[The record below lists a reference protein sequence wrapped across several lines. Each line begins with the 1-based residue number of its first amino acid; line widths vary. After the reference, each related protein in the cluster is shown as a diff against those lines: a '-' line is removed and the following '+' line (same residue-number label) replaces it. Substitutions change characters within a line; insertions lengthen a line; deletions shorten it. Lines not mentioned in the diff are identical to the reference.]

1 MPDLQLNEKRLS
13 QLDGNIKQMISS
25 GASEDDVMKYATDFK
40 SQFGVKKK
48 DGGIVSSPIP
58 LKLPSEDFKQGQKF
72 AETAFTVPT
81 AAVEREKEKKI
92 RVSPKLFGQPGT
104 VDVDIIEEGEDV
116 GYKNIAQ
123 RFANDLIISG
133 SDIIAG
139 VSEMMRDMGAKQ
151 AKGIAKITG
160 SKQAKEFAEKKSQL
174 LYTPEGELTEYA
186 QKATWST
193 DPEAKTILGLNGLG
207 EQTREMQE
215 SYQLPDN
222 GLGKTIT
229 ALSSFAPDILATA
242 LLPEARAVQGASALA
257 KLGSGLFNNFTKY
270 LIVKDPLV
278 AYKEAKKAGAT
289 TEEAVKEV
297 PGAALKGAVTGV
309 TLAGVGM
316 ASSLATKGIMN
327 SATKYLVGAASSS
340 APSSMLKKA
349 AEIGLTGKGGFVTKE
364 GINAITDVIG
374 YGLLYPT
381 GASLIE
387 KGELPSEDEITS
399 GIGTALAFR
408 IKGAF
413 EGGIKFGE
421 LNKLVEDIQSAKQ
434 GTAFINFMRATPE
447 SIQKVYNGPETA
459 NELQLQAM
467 EAAQR
472 ARKAT
477 DLEEKQKAVIQAS
490 VLSKAANVKQMADYV
505 VNNKND
511 FRELNES
518 TLPNEFK
525 QAFLEKANLVNK
537 SVNPVEIEKTNI
549 GNRIKQASDFITQK
563 EAELNSAQDP
573 VAKAEIQVQ
582 LEQTNKLL
590 KQQEQ
595 ALRDLIFEQ
604 KKPRDLDLNDIN
616 SIKENKKLDNQ
627 DIDLQISKLDKNDP
641 DYNEKLESLS
651 KKKEEQNDY
660 YDSVLKAAK
669 ETGDIDISV
678 ITPDEIA
685 EIENIEIKRPEEEK
699 EEVKV
704 TEEVKPTEDI
714 YFNQLHRTEKFD
726 DNASVST
733 YLGHNKNE
741 KNIFYTLPNKGIISY
756 DEVIPNTNRFTIT
769 ANAKNDTPADIKN
782 AFKRIEKYLPA
793 NHELLENKSISV
805 DGLKVW
811 DKFIKDKK
819 YIKTGEINE
828 VQITPID
835 KANIFKD
842 LKYTTENKWSGAKF
856 ENKGGAEALARV
868 EKYIKD
874 NNLDFK
880 VKLDGDVIK
889 VEVPVLKYNPTKE
902 VKAEIKVEPKKIS
915 IENKE
920 YTTKTGRQKVT
931 YENGQLVVRDIKTGK
946 EVSAATRKKAIDEYV
961 DAFDFEKG
969 KTAEENITELPEG
982 LNPEEGNLFIIENSE
997 NPLELA
1003 SIYFFEEPSG
1013 KAETIDEMIGEFGLG
1028 KITQDSFNNFGD
1040 RNKVTGGMARTYFK
1054 KDGLPLD
1061 VAAKEMSD
1069 YYETEITP
1077 EDLADFIIKY
1087 PSGSQSALRQFETKT
1102 ANEAANR
1109 FKELTGLD
1117 LDRKM
1122 AEKILNNRKNNLTDI
1137 EQELLNANYESEQEF
1152 QDAYWEAYKTID
1164 KGAEIS
1170 SVSEIEPTESTQEK
1184 ITPKKPIKEAKV
1196 TEDEA
1201 ININQVSNELMR
1213 QELEMAEYEKIKI
1226 SDKEAYEKAKD
1237 KLLSGYD
1244 VEGLL
1249 KDIESGKKKVID
1261 DVDSI
1266 LLGITNGTLAK
1277 EINKNPKNIDELVDL
1292 RKRVIDALDITGSS
1306 LGRALRSR
1314 QLAIKPMD
1322 TLSDFILDAQDA
1334 AGVDVLTPAQKEEA
1348 FKDYEKYKKASEDS
1362 ERKILELEELNR
1374 QLLAEKEFN
1383 LIKKSVVK
1391 SKQKKDYVKER
1402 EQVFNSIKDKL
1413 KKARTGESGL
1423 MAVPIPYAAELIAI
1437 SPEISKLA
1445 KLYIEE
1451 GVEKLSDVVSKI
1463 HENLKN
1469 DIDGVTEKDIRN
1481 VIAGKY
1487 NKPRPA
1493 KSDLDKKKAL
1503 LKREAELLNKIEEVL
1518 AGEPKEEKKII
1529 QKNQRI
1535 KELQDELKDAQQQ
1548 MGYDEVTKIQQAE
1561 KRAETNIAEI
1571 EKKLEENDLS
1581 IRRAEK
1587 ISSPRLEELREKQKE
1602 LRNELKRR
1610 RLEDAGV
1617 ITNKD
1622 NELKRLESATQ
1633 RNETE
1638 SKKIEK
1644 QIEEKDFEDKIKAPS
1659 FLENQELQK
1668 KYPKEYKEFLNSM
1681 VKKRDIKYE
1690 YEIKKAEERMA
1701 RMTPSEKRA
1710 KIAKEAFNTVKALKS
1725 SIDNSFVGVQGGLA
1739 FMANPLQGAKAFIES
1754 YKDMVNEGRFKR
1766 GLVEIYENKELMDL
1780 IKNSGLEILN
1790 PQELTE
1796 KFREE
1801 TMGGTNLLEKS
1812 LGEIKGVKIIPAKIL
1827 TAPFERA
1834 YTSMGNNLR
1843 LNIFLKRI
1851 AQLENEGITYENNPE
1866 EIKAA
1871 ARAVNELTGR
1881 GKLAKGLEPVSE
1893 KLSWLIW
1900 SPKLLSST
1908 VNLLG
1913 INDLGNALLI
1923 RKGYYGNLPPKAR
1936 KFALTQLASGIGMG
1950 VSIMAAIALLDKD
1963 KEVDADPR
1971 SVTFGQVKDK
1981 ITGVAFNIYGR
1992 FTSVVRYVTL
2002 MVLGV
2007 KEIRGELKTVDTGKE
2022 TFKFFRG
2029 KFNPVAGTASDALI
2043 TRKTYEGKPYE
2054 LSDLPKDLLA
2064 PLSVQDIAK
2073 FLEQDG
2079 TISLLTKGFATFNG
2093 LKVMN
2098 EKDFIPQ
2105 TQQKLYKKGMTSDY
2119 LDRLSIVDRRT
2130 KKPLTKEEFVK
2141 FSEMRDAILK
2151 EDLTRLYEGGVP
2163 VVGERKLKP
2172 YDKATVTEIDKAL
2185 DWLKSKATRET
2196 KEKLF
2201 GAEKST
2207 MKSEIDEAYYEL
2219 MKEKF

>member
-13 QLDGNIKQMISS
+13 QLDGNIKQMVSS

-40 SQFGVKKK
+40 NQFGVKKK

-72 AETAFTVPT
+72 AETAFTIPT
-81 AAVEREKEKKI
+81 AAVEREKGSKI
-92 RVSPKLFGQPGT
+92 RVTPKLFGQPGT
-104 VDVDIIEEGEDV
+104 VDVDIIEEDEDV

-133 SDIIAG
+133 SDIAAG

-193 DPEAKTILGLNGLG
+193 DPEAKTILGLNGLNAD
-207 EQTREMQE
+207 TKEMQG

-242 LLPEARAVQGASALA
+242 LLPEARAAQGASALA

-278 AYKEAKKAGAT
+278 AYKESKKAGAT
-289 TEEAVKEV
+289 AEEAVKEV

-309 TLAGVGM
+309 TLAATGM

-387 KGELPSEDEITS
+387 RGELPSEDEITT

-408 IKGAF
+408 IKGAY

-421 LNKLVEDIQSAKQ
+421 FNKLVEDIQSAKQ

-467 EAAQR
+467 EAAQK

-511 FRELNES
+511 FKELNES
-518 TLPNEFK
+518 TLPDEFK

-563 EAELNSAQDP
+563 EAELNSTQDP

-660 YDSVLKAAK
+660 YDSVLKTAK
-669 ETGDIDISV
+669 ETEDVDISV

-699 EEVKV
+699 EEVTA
-704 TEEVKPTEDI
+704 TEEVKPTEVKDFTSKGGNKIVDEKGEPIILFHSNNEDLLNIDENRPFYSTTDKKWTDVYGLNKRSVIVDLKNPYKIEGNKSDDFIRDESGNII
-714 YFNQLHRTEKFD
+714 YDNIPTE
-726 DNASVST
+726 
-733 YLGHNKNE
+733 KNE
-741 KNIFYTLPNKGIISY
+741 KGTPYSFRYVDENIINNLKERGYDGIVTESGGFLSSNGKYI
-756 DEVIPNTNRFTIT
+756 DKNTS
-769 ANAKNDTPADIKN
+769 AV
-782 AFKRIEKYLPA
+782 AF
-793 NHELLENKSISV
+793 NKS
-805 DGLKVW
+805 
-811 DKFIKDKK
+811 
-819 YIKTGEINE
+819 
-828 VQITPID
+828 QIQ
-835 KANIFKD
+835 
-842 LKYTTENKWSGAKF
+842 
-856 ENKGGAEALARV
+856 
-868 EKYIKD
+868 
-874 NNLDFK
+874 
-880 VKLDGDVIK
+880 
-889 VEVPVLKYNPTKE
+889 E
-902 VKAEIKVEPKKIS
+902 VKPTEIKVEPKKIS

-931 YENGQLVVRDIKTGK
+931 YENGQLTVRDIKTGK

-1087 PSGSQSALRQFETKT
+1087 PSGSQSALRQFETRT

-1117 LDRKM
+1117 IDRKM
-1122 AEKILNNRKNNLTDI
+1122 AEKILNNKKNNLTDI
-1137 EQELLNANYESEQEF
+1137 EQELLNANYESEQQF

-1184 ITPKKPIKEAKV
+1184 ITPKKPIKEVKV

-1237 KLLSGYD
+1237 KLLSGYN
-1244 VEGLL
+1244 VESLL

-1535 KELQDELKDAQQQ
+1535 KELQDELKVAQQQ

-1581 IRRAEK
+1581 IKRAEK
-1587 ISSPRLEELREKQKE
+1587 ISSPRLEELREKQNE
-1602 LRNELKRR
+1602 LRNELKKR

-1617 ITNKD
+1617 IVNKE
-1622 NELKRLESATQ
+1622 NELKRLKSATQ

-1659 FLENQELQK
+1659 FLENEELQK

-1681 VKKRDIKYE
+1681 VKKRDIKFE

-1754 YKDMVNEGRFKR
+1754 YKDMFNEARFKR
-1766 GLVEIYENKELMDL
+1766 GLVEIYENKDLMDL
-1780 IKNSGLEILN
+1780 INKSGLEILN

-1801 TMGGTNLLEKS
+1801 SMGGTNLLEKS
-1812 LGEIKGVKIIPAKIL
+1812 LGEIRGVKIIPAKLL

-1851 AQLENEGITYENNPE
+1851 AQLEAEGITYENNPK

-1881 GKLAKGLEPVSE
+1881 GKLAKGLETASE

-1900 SPKLLSST
+1900 SPKLLAST

-1913 INDLGNALLI
+1913 LNDLGNAVLL

-1950 VSIMAAIALLDKD
+1950 VSIMAAIALLDDD

-1981 ITGVAFNIYGR
+1981 ITGDAFNIYGR

-2007 KEIRGELKTVDTGKE
+2007 KEIKGELKTVDTGKE

-2054 LSDLPKDLLA
+2054 LSDLPKDLFA

-2141 FSEMRDAILK
+2141 FSDMRDAILK
-2151 EDLTRLYEGGVP
+2151 EDLTRLYEDGVP
-2163 VVGERKLKP
+2163 VIGERKLKP
-2172 YDKATVTEIDKAL
+2172 YNKATVTEIDKAL

>member
-1 MPDLQLNEKRLS
+1 MPDFQLDKKRLG
-13 QLDGNIKQMISS
+13 QLDGNIKQMISL
-25 GASEDDVMKYATDFK
+25 GASEDDVMKYASDFK
-40 SQFGVKKK
+40 NQFGVKKK
-48 DGGIVSSPIP
+48 DGGNESVPIP
-58 LKLPSEDFKQGQKF
+58 SKLPSQDYLSQGQKF
-72 AETAFTVPT
+72 AETAFTIPT
-81 AAVEREKEKKI
+81 AAVEKEKKI

-123 RFANDLIISG
+123 RFANDLIITGTDLASG
-133 SDIIAG
+133 I
-139 VSEMMRDMGAKQ
+139 SEIMRDMGAKQ

-160 SKQAKEFAEKKSQL
+160 SKKAQEFAETKGQP

-186 QKATWST
+186 KKATWAT
-193 DPEAKTILGLNGLG
+193 DPEAKTILGLNGLNADAK
-207 EQTREMQE
+207 EMQE

-242 LLPEARAVQGASALA
+242 LLPEARAAEGASALA

-289 TEEAVKEV
+289 AGEAVKEV

-309 TLAGVGM
+309 TLAGTGM

-327 SATKYLVGAASSS
+327 SATKYLVGAGSSS
-340 APSSMLKKA
+340 APTSMLKKA
-349 AEIGLTGKGGFVTKE
+349 AEIGLTGRGGFITKE

-387 KGELPSEDEITS
+387 RGELPSEEEITT

-421 LNKLVEDIQSAKQ
+421 LNKLVEDVQSAKQ

-490 VLSKAANVKQMADYV
+490 TLSKAANVKQMADYV

-511 FRELNES
+511 FQELKES
-518 TLPNEFK
+518 TLPDEFK

-563 EAELNSAQDP
+563 EAELNSTQDP

-582 LEQTNKLL
+582 LEQSNKLL
-590 KQQEQ
+590 KQQEK

-604 KKPRDLDLNDIN
+604 KPPRDLDLNEIN

-627 DIDLQISKLDKNDP
+627 EIDLQISKLDKNDP

-669 ETGDIDISV
+669 ETENVDISV
-678 ITPDEIA
+678 IMPEEMA
-685 EIENIEIKRPEEEK
+685 EIENIEIKRPEEQNINEFANRIAAGEKMESPEDLQFYENNK
-699 EEVKV
+699 EEVEAILK
-704 TEEVKPTEDI
+704 EKAKP
-714 YFNQLHRTEKFD
+714 
-726 DNASVST
+726 V
-733 YLGHNKNE
+733 
-741 KNIFYTLPNKGIISY
+741 
-756 DEVIPNTNRFTIT
+756 
-769 ANAKNDTPADIKN
+769 
-782 AFKRIEKYLPA
+782 
-793 NHELLENKSISV
+793 
-805 DGLKVW
+805 
-811 DKFIKDKK
+811 
-819 YIKTGEINE
+819 
-828 VQITPID
+828 
-835 KANIFKD
+835 
-842 LKYTTENKWSGAKF
+842 
-856 ENKGGAEALARV
+856 
-868 EKYIKD
+868 
-874 NNLDFK
+874 
-880 VKLDGDVIK
+880 
-889 VEVPVLKYNPTKE
+889 E
-902 VKAEIKVEPKKIS
+902 VKAEVKIEPKKIS

-931 YENGQLVVRDIKTGK
+931 YEDGQLIVRDIKTGK
-946 EVSAATRKKAIDEYV
+946 EVSAATRKKSIDEYV

-982 LNPEEGNLFIIENSE
+982 LNPEEANLFVIENSE

-1013 KAETIDEMIGEFGLG
+1013 KAETKDEMIGEFGIG
-1028 KITQDSFNNFGD
+1028 KITQDSFNRFGD

-1069 YYETEITP
+1069 YYEVEITP
-1077 EDLADFIIKY
+1077 QDLADFIVKY
-1087 PSGSQSALRQFETKT
+1087 PSGAKSALRQFETRT
-1102 ANEAANR
+1102 ANEAANK

-1117 LDRKM
+1117 IDRKM
-1122 AEKILNNRKNNLTDI
+1122 AEKILNDKKNNLTDI
-1137 EQELLNANYESEQEF
+1137 EQELLNANYESEQQF
-1152 QDAYWEAYKTID
+1152 QDAYWEAYKSID
-1164 KGAEIS
+1164 KGAEAS
-1170 SVSEIEPTESTQEK
+1170 PVSEIKPTEAAKEK
-1184 ITPKKPIKEAKV
+1184 VEVKEEPKPEKPVKEAKF
-1196 TEDEA
+1196 TEEEA
-1201 ININQVSNELMR
+1201 INIDQVSNELMR

-1226 SDKEAYEKAKD
+1226 SDKEAYQKAKD
-1237 KLLSGYD
+1237 KLLAGFD
-1244 VEGLL
+1244 IENLL
-1249 KDIESGKKKVID
+1249 KEIESGKKKVID

-1277 EINKNPKNIDELVDL
+1277 EIDRNPKNIDELVDL

-1314 QLAIKPMD
+1314 QLAIKPME

-1334 AGVDVLTPAQKEEA
+1334 SGVDVLTPSQKEEA

-1391 SKQKKDYVKER
+1391 SKEKKDYAKER
-1402 EQVFNSIKDKL
+1402 DEVFNSIKDKL
-1413 KKARTGESGL
+1413 KKVKRGESGL
-1423 MAVPIPYAAELIAI
+1423 MAVPVPYAAQLIAI
-1437 SPEISKLA
+1437 SPEIGKLT

-1463 HENLKN
+1463 HENIKN
-1469 DIDGVTEKDIRN
+1469 DIEGVTERDIRN
-1481 VIAGKY
+1481 VLAGKY
-1487 NKPRPA
+1487 NRPRPA
-1493 KSDLDKKKAL
+1493 KSDLDRKKAL
-1503 LKREAELLNKIEEVL
+1503 LKREAELLNQIEAVL
-1518 AGEPKEEKKII
+1518 AGEPKEEKKVI

-1535 KELQDELKDAQQQ
+1535 KELQDELRAAQQQ

-1587 ISSPRLEELREKQKE
+1587 LSSPRLEELREKQKE
-1602 LRNELKRR
+1602 LRDELRKR

-1617 ITNKD
+1617 IVNKD
-1622 NELKRLESATQ
+1622 NELKRLQSATK

-1659 FLENQELQK
+1659 FLENIELQK
-1668 KYPKEYKEFLNSM
+1668 KYPKEYKEYLNSM

-1690 YEIKKAEERMA
+1690 YEIKKTQERMA

-1710 KIAKEAFNTVKALKS
+1710 KIAKETFNTVKALKS

-1739 FMANPLQGAKAFIES
+1739 FMANPLQGAKAFVES

-1766 GLVEIYENKELMDL
+1766 GLVEIFENKELMDL
-1780 IKNSGLEILN
+1780 VDKSGLDILN
-1790 PQELTE
+1790 PQEIEE
-1796 KFREE
+1796 KRREE
-1801 TMGGTNLLEKS
+1801 SMGGSNLLERS
-1812 LGEIKGVKIIPAKIL
+1812 LGEIKGVKIIPAKVL

-1851 AQLENEGITYENNPE
+1851 SQLEKEGITYENNPE

-1881 GKLAKGLEPVSE
+1881 GKLAKGLETSAE

-1900 SPKLLSST
+1900 SPKLLAST

-1913 INDLGNALLI
+1913 LNDLGSVLMI
-1923 RKGYYGNLPPKAR
+1923 SKGYYRRLPPKAQ
-1936 KFALTQLASGIGMG
+1936 KFALSQLASGIGMG

-1963 KEVDADPR
+1963 KEVDPDPR
-1971 SVTFGQVKDK
+1971 SVTFGQIKDK
-1981 ITGVAFNIYGR
+1981 ITGDAVNVYGR
-1992 FTSVVRYVTL
+1992 FTSVVRFVTL
-2002 MVLGV
+2002 MALGV
-2007 KEIRGELKTVDTGKE
+2007 KEVRGELKTVDTGKE
-2022 TFKFFRG
+2022 FFKFFRG
-2029 KFNPVAGTASDALI
+2029 KFNPVAGTAYDALI

-2064 PLSVQDIAK
+2064 PLSTQDIAK

-2079 TISLLTKGFATFNG
+2079 TIKLLTKGFGTFNG
-2093 LKVMN
+2093 LKIMN
-2098 EKDFIPQ
+2098 ERDFIPQ
-2105 TQQKLYKKGMTSDY
+2105 TQEKLYKKGMTSDY

-2141 FSEMRDAILK
+2141 YSDMRDAILK
-2151 EDLTRLYEGGVP
+2151 EDLTRLYEDGVP
-2163 VVGERKLKP
+2163 VLGERKLKP
-2172 YDKATVTEIDKAL
+2172 YSKATVNEIDKAL
-2185 DWLKSKATRET
+2185 DWLKSKATREA
-2196 KEKLF
+2196 KDKLF
-2201 GAEKST
+2201 GPEKVS

>member
-133 SDIIAG
+133 SDIAAG

-193 DPEAKTILGLNGLG
+193 DPEAKTILGLNGFG
-207 EQTREMQE
+207 EETREMQE

-242 LLPEARAVQGASALA
+242 LLPEARAAEGASALA

-289 TEEAVKEV
+289 AEEAVKEV

-309 TLAGVGM
+309 TLAGTGM
-316 ASSLATKGIMN
+316 LSSLATKGIMN

-387 KGELPSEDEITS
+387 KGELPSEDEITA

-434 GTAFINFMRATPE
+434 GTAFINFMRATPG

-511 FRELNES
+511 FKELNES
-518 TLPNEFK
+518 TLPDEFK

-563 EAELNSAQDP
+563 EAELNSTQDP

-704 TEEVKPTEDI
+704 TEEVKPIEVESEKSDVEKTLYPTLSGSIPLSEALPNGVYKKLSNDLFVYADKGEKIAAIVDKANGNIVSKSFWNAKDGKWQLPNKANLKDDAKKSGINEDI
-714 YFNQLHRTEKFD
+714 Y
-726 DNASVST
+726 
-733 YLGHNKNE
+733 
-741 KNIFYTLPNKGIISY
+741 I
-756 DEVIPNTNRFTIT
+756 
-769 ANAKNDTPADIKN
+769 
-782 AFKRIEKYLPA
+782 
-793 NHELLENKSISV
+793 
-805 DGLKVW
+805 
-811 DKFIKDKK
+811 KK
-819 YIKTGEINE
+819 YQDAVDILN
-828 VQITPID
+828 
-835 KANIFKD
+835 N
-842 LKYTTENKWSGAKF
+842 
-856 ENKGGAEALARV
+856 AE
-868 EKYIKD
+868 
-874 NNLDFK
+874 
-880 VKLDGDVIK
+880 
-889 VEVPVLKYNPTKE
+889 KE
-902 VKAEIKVEPKKIS
+902 VKPTEVKVKPKKIT

-931 YENGQLVVRDIKTGK
+931 YEDGQLVVRDIKTGK
-946 EVSAATRKKAIDEYV
+946 EVSNATRKKAIDEYV

-982 LNPEEGNLFIIENSE
+982 LNTEEGNLFIIENSE

-1003 SIYFFEEPSG
+1003 SIYFFEEPFG

-1391 SKQKKDYVKER
+1391 SKEKKDYVKER

-1529 QKNQRI
+1529 QKNQII
-1535 KELQDELKDAQQQ
+1535 KELQDELKAAQQQ

-1587 ISSPRLEELREKQKE
+1587 ISSPRLEELREKQNE
-1602 LRNELKRR
+1602 LRNELKKR

-1617 ITNKD
+1617 ITNKE
-1622 NELKRLESATQ
+1622 NELKRLKSATQ

-1681 VKKRDIKYE
+1681 VKKRDIKFE

-2029 KFNPVAGTASDALI
+2029 KFNPVAGAASDALI

-2105 TQQKLYKKGMTSDY
+2105 TQQKLYEKGMTSDY

-2141 FSEMRDAILK
+2141 FSDMRDAILK
-2151 EDLTRLYEGGVP
+2151 EDLTRLYEDGVP
-2163 VVGERKLKP
+2163 VIGERKLKP
-2172 YDKATVTEIDKAL
+2172 YNKATVTEIDKAL

-2201 GAEKST
+2201 GAEKVS
-2207 MKSEIDEAYYEL
+2207 MKSELDEAYYEL

>member
-1 MPDLQLNEKRLS
+1 MPDQFEQYYKYLKSNGADVAPDFNSFKNTLS
-13 QLDGNIKQMISS
+13 NYDN
-25 GASEDDVMKYATDFK
+25 ASKYYSYLKDNQFDVPDSYDSFADT
-40 SQFGVKKK
+40 FGLKKK

-58 LKLPSEDFKQGQKF
+58 SKLPSQDYLSTGQKF
-72 AETAFTVPT
+72 AETAFTIPT
-81 AAVEREKEKKI
+81 GAGEREKEKKI

-104 VDVDIIEEGEDV
+104 VDVDIVEEGEDV

-123 RFANDLIISG
+123 RFVNDLIISG
-133 SDIIAG
+133 TDIAG
-139 VSEMMRDMGAKQ
+139 GISEIMRDMGAKQ
-151 AKGIAKITG
+151 AKGIAKLTG
-160 SKQAKEFAEKKSQL
+160 SVKAKEFAETKGQP

-186 QKATWST
+186 KKVTWAT
-193 DPEAKTILGLNGLG
+193 DPEAKTILGLNGLNADAK
-207 EQTREMQE
+207 EMQE
-215 SYQLPDN
+215 SYQLPDS
-222 GLGKTIT
+222 GVGKTLT

-242 LLPEARAVQGASALA
+242 LLPEARAAEGASALA

-289 TEEAVKEV
+289 AGEAVKEI

-309 TLAGVGM
+309 TLAGTGM

-340 APSSMLKKA
+340 APTSMLKKA
-349 AEIGLTGKGGFVTKE
+349 AEIGLTGKGGFITKE
-364 GINAITDVIG
+364 GVNAITDVIG

-387 KGELPSEDEITS
+387 RGELPNEEEITT

-408 IKGAF
+408 IKGAI

-421 LNKLVEDIQSAKQ
+421 LNKLVEDVQSAKQ

-477 DLEEKQKAVIQAS
+477 DLEEKQKAVIQAAT
-490 VLSKAANVKQMADYV
+490 LSKAANVKQMADYV

-511 FRELNES
+511 FQELKES
-518 TLPNEFK
+518 TLPDEFK

-563 EAELNSAQDP
+563 EAELNSTQDP

-582 LEQTNKLL
+582 LEQSNKLL

-604 KKPRDLDLNDIN
+604 KPPRDLDLNEIN

-627 DIDLQISKLDKNDP
+627 EIDLQISKLDKNDP

-669 ETGDIDISV
+669 ETENVDISV
-678 ITPDEIA
+678 IKPEEMA
-685 EIENIEIKRPEEEK
+685 EIENIEIKRPEEQNITEFANRIAAGEK
-699 EEVKV
+699 MESPEDLQFYENNKEQVEAILK
-704 TEEVKPTEDI
+704 EKAKP
-714 YFNQLHRTEKFD
+714 L
-726 DNASVST
+726 
-733 YLGHNKNE
+733 
-741 KNIFYTLPNKGIISY
+741 
-756 DEVIPNTNRFTIT
+756 
-769 ANAKNDTPADIKN
+769 
-782 AFKRIEKYLPA
+782 
-793 NHELLENKSISV
+793 
-805 DGLKVW
+805 
-811 DKFIKDKK
+811 
-819 YIKTGEINE
+819 
-828 VQITPID
+828 
-835 KANIFKD
+835 
-842 LKYTTENKWSGAKF
+842 
-856 ENKGGAEALARV
+856 
-868 EKYIKD
+868 
-874 NNLDFK
+874 
-880 VKLDGDVIK
+880 
-889 VEVPVLKYNPTKE
+889 E
-902 VKAEIKVEPKKIS
+902 VKAEVKIEPKKIS
-915 IENKE
+915 VENKE

-931 YENGQLVVRDIKTGK
+931 YEDGQLIVRDVKTGN

-982 LNPEEGNLFIIENSE
+982 LNPEEANLFVIENSE
-997 NPLELA
+997 NPIELA
-1003 SIYFFEEPSG
+1003 SIYFFEEPSS
-1013 KAETIDEMIGEFGLG
+1013 KAETKDEMIGEFGIG
-1028 KITQDSFNNFGD
+1028 KITQDSFNRFGD

-1069 YYETEITP
+1069 YYEVEITP
-1077 EDLADFIIKY
+1077 QDLADFIVKY
-1087 PSGSQSALRQFETKT
+1087 PSGAKSALRQFETRT
-1102 ANEAANR
+1102 ANEAANK

-1117 LDRKM
+1117 IDRKM
-1122 AEKILNNRKNNLTDI
+1122 AEKILNDKKNNLTDI
-1137 EQELLNANYESEQEF
+1137 EQELLNANYESEQQF
-1152 QDAYWEAYKTID
+1152 QDAYWEAYKAID
-1164 KGAEIS
+1164 KGAEVS
-1170 SVSEIEPTESTQEK
+1170 PVSEIKPTEATQEK
-1184 ITPKKPIKEAKV
+1184 VEVKEEAKPKKPVKEAKF
-1196 TEDEA
+1196 TEEEA
-1201 ININQVSNELMR
+1201 INIDQVSNELMR

-1226 SDKEAYEKAKD
+1226 SDKEAYQKAKD
-1237 KLLSGYD
+1237 KLLAGFD
-1244 VEGLL
+1244 IENLL
-1249 KDIESGKKKVID
+1249 KEIESGKKKVID

-1277 EINKNPKNIDELVDL
+1277 EIDRNPKNIDELVDL

-1314 QLAIKPMD
+1314 QLAIKPME

-1334 AGVDVLTPAQKEEA
+1334 AGVDVLTPSQKEEA
-1348 FKDYEKYKKASEDS
+1348 FKDYEKYKKASEES

-1391 SKQKKDYVKER
+1391 SKEKKDYAKER
-1402 EQVFNSIKDKL
+1402 DQVINSIKEKL

-1423 MAVPIPYAAELIAI
+1423 MAVPVPYAAELIAI
-1437 SPEISKLA
+1437 SPEVGKLA

-1463 HENLKN
+1463 HENIKN
-1469 DIDGVTEKDIRN
+1469 DIEGVTEKDIRN
-1481 VIAGKY
+1481 VLAGKY

-1503 LKREAELLNKIEEVL
+1503 LKREAELLNQIEAVL

-1535 KELQDELKDAQQQ
+1535 KELQDELRAAQQQ

-1587 ISSPRLEELREKQKE
+1587 ISSPRLEELRAKQKE
-1602 LRNELKRR
+1602 LRDELKKR

-1617 ITNKD
+1617 IVNKD
-1622 NELKRLESATQ
+1622 NELKRLQSATK

-1659 FLENQELQK
+1659 FLENAELQK
-1668 KYPKEYKEFLNSM
+1668 KYPKEYKEYLNSM

-1690 YEIKKAEERMA
+1690 YEVKKAEERMA
-1701 RMTPSEKRA
+1701 RMTPNEKRA
-1710 KIAKEAFNTVKALKS
+1710 KIAKETFNTVKALKS

-1739 FMANPLQGAKAFIES
+1739 FMANPLQGAKALIES

-1766 GLVEIYENKELMDL
+1766 GLVEIFENKELMDL
-1780 IKNSGLEILN
+1780 VNKSGLDILN
-1790 PQELTE
+1790 PQEIEE
-1796 KFREE
+1796 KRREE
-1801 TMGGTNLLEKS
+1801 SMGGANLLEKS
-1812 LGEIKGVKIIPAKIL
+1812 WGEIKGVKIIPAKVL

-1881 GKLAKGLEPVSE
+1881 GKLAKGLESSSE

-1900 SPKLLSST
+1900 SPKLLAST

-1913 INDLGNALLI
+1913 LNDLGNALLL
-1923 RKGYYGNLPPKAR
+1923 RKGYYGKLPPKAQ

-1981 ITGVAFNIYGR
+1981 ITGTAFNIYGR
-1992 FTSVVRYVTL
+1992 FTSVVRFVVL
-2002 MVLGV
+2002 MALGV
-2007 KEIRGELKTVDTGKE
+2007 KEVRGELKTVDTGKE
-2022 TFKFFRG
+2022 FYKFFRG

-2064 PLSVQDIAK
+2064 PLSVQDIK
-2073 FLEQDG
+2073 KYLEQDG
-2079 TISLLTKGFATFNG
+2079 TIDILTKGFATFNG

-2105 TQQKLYKKGMTSDY
+2105 TQEKLYEKGLTSDY
-2119 LDRLSIVDRRT
+2119 LDRLSIIDRRT

-2141 FSEMRDAILK
+2141 YSDMRDAILK
-2151 EDLTRLYEGGVP
+2151 EDLTRLYEDGVP
-2163 VVGERKLKP
+2163 VLGERKLKP
-2172 YDKATVTEIDKAL
+2172 YSKATVDEIDKAL
-2185 DWLKSKATRET
+2185 DWLKSKATREA
-2196 KEKLF
+2196 KDKLF
-2201 GAEKST
+2201 GPEKVS

>member
-1 MPDLQLNEKRLS
+1 MPDQFEQYYKYLKANGADVAPDFNSFKNTLS
-13 QLDGNIKQMISS
+13 NYDNAFKYYSYLKDNQFDV
-25 GASEDDVMKYATDFK
+25 SESYDSFADT
-40 SQFGVKKK
+40 FGLKKK
-48 DGGIVSSPIP
+48 DQIGGKGSVPIP
-58 LKLPSEDFKQGQKF
+58 SKLPSQDYLSQGQKF
-72 AETAFTVPT
+72 AETAFTIPT
-81 AAVEREKEKKI
+81 EKMEKEKKI

-133 SDIIAG
+133 TDLASGI
-139 VSEMMRDMGAKQ
+139 SELMRDMGAKQ

-160 SKQAKEFAEKKSQL
+160 SKKAQEFAETKGQA

-186 QKATWST
+186 KRATWAT
-193 DPEAKTILGLNGLG
+193 DPEAKTILGLNGLNADAK
-207 EQTREMQE
+207 EMQE
-215 SYQLPDN
+215 SYQLPDT
-222 GLGKTIT
+222 GVGKTLT
-229 ALSSFAPDILATA
+229 ALSSFAPDILATG
-242 LLPEARAVQGASALA
+242 LLPEARIAEGASALA

-278 AYKEAKKAGAT
+278 AYKEAKKTGAT
-289 TEEAVKEV
+289 AGEAVKEL

-309 TLAGVGM
+309 TLAGTGM
-316 ASSLATKGIMN
+316 LSSLATKGIMN
-327 SATKYLVGAASSS
+327 NATKYLVGAASSS
-340 APSSMLKKA
+340 APTSMLKKA
-349 AEIGLTGKGGFVTKE
+349 AEIGLTGKGGFITKE
-364 GINAITDVIG
+364 GVNAITDVIG

-387 KGELPSEDEITS
+387 RGELPNEEEITT

-408 IKGAF
+408 IKGAI

-421 LNKLVEDIQSAKQ
+421 LNKLVEDVQSAKQ

-459 NELQLQAM
+459 SELQLQAL

-477 DLEEKQKAVIQAS
+477 DLEEKQKAVIQAAT
-490 VLSKAANVKQMADYV
+490 LSKAANVKQMADYV

-511 FRELNES
+511 FQELKES
-518 TLPNEFK
+518 TLPDEFK

-563 EAELNSAQDP
+563 EAELNSTQDP

-582 LEQTNKLL
+582 LEQSNKLL

-604 KKPRDLDLNDIN
+604 KPPRDLDLNEIN

-627 DIDLQISKLDKNDP
+627 EIDLQISKLDKNDP
-641 DYNEKLESLS
+641 DYNDKLESLS

-669 ETGDIDISV
+669 ETENIDISV
-678 ITPDEIA
+678 IMPDEMA
-685 EIENIEIKRPEEEK
+685 EIENIEIKRPEEQKIEPV
-699 EEVKV
+699 EVKQV
-704 TEEVKPTEDI
+704 EVKI
-714 YFNQLHRTEKFD
+714 
-726 DNASVST
+726 
-733 YLGHNKNE
+733 
-741 KNIFYTLPNKGIISY
+741 
-756 DEVIPNTNRFTIT
+756 
-769 ANAKNDTPADIKN
+769 
-782 AFKRIEKYLPA
+782 
-793 NHELLENKSISV
+793 
-805 DGLKVW
+805 
-811 DKFIKDKK
+811 
-819 YIKTGEINE
+819 
-828 VQITPID
+828 
-835 KANIFKD
+835 
-842 LKYTTENKWSGAKF
+842 
-856 ENKGGAEALARV
+856 
-868 EKYIKD
+868 
-874 NNLDFK
+874 
-880 VKLDGDVIK
+880 
-889 VEVPVLKYNPTKE
+889 
-902 VKAEIKVEPKKIS
+902 EPKKIS
-915 IENKE
+915 VENKE

-931 YENGQLVVRDIKTGK
+931 YEDGQLIIRDIKTGK

-961 DAFDFEKG
+961 DAFDFENG

-982 LNPEEGNLFIIENSE
+982 LNPEEANLFIIENSE

-1013 KAETIDEMIGEFGLG
+1013 KAETKDQMIGEFGLG
-1028 KITQDSFNNFGD
+1028 KITQDSFNRFGD
-1040 RNKVTGGMARTYFK
+1040 RNKVTGAMARTYFK

-1069 YYETEITP
+1069 YYEVEITP
-1077 EDLADFIIKY
+1077 QDLADFIVKY
-1087 PSGSQSALRQFETKT
+1087 PSGSQAALRQFETRT
-1102 ANEAANR
+1102 ANEAANK

-1117 LDRKM
+1117 IDRKM
-1122 AEKILNNRKNNLTDI
+1122 AEKILNDKKNNLTDI
-1137 EQELLNANYESEQEF
+1137 EQELLNANYESEQQF
-1152 QDAYWEAYKTID
+1152 QDAYWEAYKAID
-1164 KGAEIS
+1164 KGAEAS
-1170 SVSEIEPTESTQEK
+1170 PVSEIKPTEATEEK
-1184 ITPKKPIKEAKV
+1184 VEVKEEVEVKPKKPIKEAKV

-1201 ININQVSNELMR
+1201 INIDQVSNELMR

-1226 SDKEAYEKAKD
+1226 SDKEAYEKAKN
-1237 KLLSGYD
+1237 KLLAGYSI
-1244 VEGLL
+1244 ENLL

-1261 DVDSI
+1261 DEESI

-1277 EINKNPKNIDELVDL
+1277 QIDKNPKNIDELVDL

-1334 AGVDVLTPAQKEEA
+1334 AGVDVLTPSQKEEA

-1402 EQVFNSIKDKL
+1402 DDVINSIKDKL

-1423 MAVPIPYAAELIAI
+1423 MAVPVPYAAELIAI
-1437 SPEISKLA
+1437 SPEIGKLT

-1463 HENLKN
+1463 HENIKN
-1469 DIDGVTEKDIRN
+1469 DIEGITERDIRN

-1487 NKPRPA
+1487 NRPRPA
-1493 KSDLDKKKAL
+1493 KSDLDRKKAL
-1503 LKREAELLNKIEEVL
+1503 LKREAELLNQIEQVL
-1518 AGEPKEEKKII
+1518 AGEPKEERKVI

-1535 KELQDELKDAQQQ
+1535 KELQDELRAAQQQ
-1548 MGYDEVTKIQQAE
+1548 MGYDEITKIQQAE

-1581 IRRAEK
+1581 IKRAEK

-1622 NELKRLESATQ
+1622 NELKRLQSATK

-1638 SKKIEK
+1638 SNKIEK

-1659 FLENQELQK
+1659 FLENVELQK
-1668 KYPKEYKEFLNSM
+1668 KYPKEYKEFLNSIAR
-1681 VKKRDIKYE
+1681 KRDIKYE

-1710 KIAKEAFNTVKALKS
+1710 KIAKETFNTVKALKS

-1739 FMANPLQGAKAFIES
+1739 FMANPLQGTKALIES

-1766 GLVEIYENKELMDL
+1766 GLVEIFENKELMDL
-1780 IKNSGLEILN
+1780 VNKSGLDILN
-1790 PQELTE
+1790 PQEIEE
-1796 KFREE
+1796 KRREE
-1801 TMGGTNLLEKS
+1801 SMGGSNLLERS
-1812 LGEIKGVKIIPAKIL
+1812 LGEVKGVKIIPAKVL

-1851 AQLENEGITYENNPE
+1851 AQLEKDGITYENNPE

-1881 GKLAKGLEPVSE
+1881 GKLAKGLESTSE

-1900 SPKLLSST
+1900 SPKLLAST

-1913 INDLGNALLI
+1913 LNDLGNALLL
-1923 RKGYYGNLPPKAR
+1923 RKGYYGKLPPKAQ
-1936 KFALTQLASGIGMG
+1936 KFALSQLASGIGMG

-1971 SVTFGQVKDK
+1971 SVTFGQIKDK
-1981 ITGVAFNIYGR
+1981 ITGTAVNVYGR
-1992 FTSVVRYVTL
+1992 FTSVVRFVTL
-2002 MVLGV
+2002 MALGV
-2007 KEIRGELKTVDTGKE
+2007 KEVRGELKTVDTGKE
-2022 TFKFFRG
+2022 FFKFFRG
-2029 KFNPVAGTASDALI
+2029 KFNPVAGTAYDAVI

-2064 PLSVQDIAK
+2064 PLSVQDIK
-2073 FLEQDG
+2073 KYLEQDG
-2079 TISLLTKGFATFNG
+2079 TIDILTKGFATFNG

-2105 TQQKLYKKGMTSDY
+2105 TQQKLYEKGLTSDY
-2119 LDRLSIVDRRT
+2119 LDRLSIIDRRT

-2141 FSEMRDAILK
+2141 YSDMRDAILK
-2151 EDLTRLYEGGVP
+2151 EDLTRLYEDGVP
-2163 VVGERKLKP
+2163 VLGEKKLKP
-2172 YDKATVTEIDKAL
+2172 YNKATVNEIDKAL
-2185 DWLKSKATRET
+2185 DWLKSKATREA
-2196 KEKLF
+2196 KDKLF
-2201 GAEKST
+2201 GAEKVS
-2207 MKSEIDEAYYEL
+2207 MKSAIDEAYYEL

>member
-1 MPDLQLNEKRLS
+1 
-13 QLDGNIKQMISS
+13 
-25 GASEDDVMKYATDFK
+25 
-40 SQFGVKKK
+40 
-48 DGGIVSSPIP
+48 
-58 LKLPSEDFKQGQKF
+58 
-72 AETAFTVPT
+72 
-81 AAVEREKEKKI
+81 
-92 RVSPKLFGQPGT
+92 
-104 VDVDIIEEGEDV
+104 
-116 GYKNIAQ
+116 
-123 RFANDLIISG
+123 
-133 SDIIAG
+133 
-139 VSEMMRDMGAKQ
+139 
-151 AKGIAKITG
+151 
-160 SKQAKEFAEKKSQL
+160 
-174 LYTPEGELTEYA
+174 
-186 QKATWST
+186 
-193 DPEAKTILGLNGLG
+193 
-207 EQTREMQE
+207 
-215 SYQLPDN
+215 
-222 GLGKTIT
+222 
-229 ALSSFAPDILATA
+229 
-242 LLPEARAVQGASALA
+242 
-257 KLGSGLFNNFTKY
+257 
-270 LIVKDPLV
+270 
-278 AYKEAKKAGAT
+278 
-289 TEEAVKEV
+289 
-297 PGAALKGAVTGV
+297 
-309 TLAGVGM
+309 
-316 ASSLATKGIMN
+316 
-327 SATKYLVGAASSS
+327 
-340 APSSMLKKA
+340 
-349 AEIGLTGKGGFVTKE
+349 
-364 GINAITDVIG
+364 
-374 YGLLYPT
+374 
-381 GASLIE
+381 
-387 KGELPSEDEITS
+387 
-399 GIGTALAFR
+399 
-408 IKGAF
+408 
-413 EGGIKFGE
+413 
-421 LNKLVEDIQSAKQ
+421 
-434 GTAFINFMRATPE
+434 
-447 SIQKVYNGPETA
+447 
-459 NELQLQAM
+459 
-467 EAAQR
+467 
-472 ARKAT
+472 
-477 DLEEKQKAVIQAS
+477 
-490 VLSKAANVKQMADYV
+490 
-505 VNNKND
+505 
-511 FRELNES
+511 
-518 TLPNEFK
+518 
-525 QAFLEKANLVNK
+525 
-537 SVNPVEIEKTNI
+537 
-549 GNRIKQASDFITQK
+549 
-563 EAELNSAQDP
+563 
-573 VAKAEIQVQ
+573 
-582 LEQTNKLL
+582 
-590 KQQEQ
+590 
-595 ALRDLIFEQ
+595 
-604 KKPRDLDLNDIN
+604 
-616 SIKENKKLDNQ
+616 
-627 DIDLQISKLDKNDP
+627 
-641 DYNEKLESLS
+641 
-651 KKKEEQNDY
+651 
-660 YDSVLKAAK
+660 
-669 ETGDIDISV
+669 
-678 ITPDEIA
+678 
-685 EIENIEIKRPEEEK
+685 
-699 EEVKV
+699 
-704 TEEVKPTEDI
+704 
-714 YFNQLHRTEKFD
+714 
-726 DNASVST
+726 
-733 YLGHNKNE
+733 
-741 KNIFYTLPNKGIISY
+741 
-756 DEVIPNTNRFTIT
+756 
-769 ANAKNDTPADIKN
+769 
-782 AFKRIEKYLPA
+782 
-793 NHELLENKSISV
+793 
-805 DGLKVW
+805 
-811 DKFIKDKK
+811 
-819 YIKTGEINE
+819 
-828 VQITPID
+828 
-835 KANIFKD
+835 
-842 LKYTTENKWSGAKF
+842 
-856 ENKGGAEALARV
+856 
-868 EKYIKD
+868 
-874 NNLDFK
+874 
-880 VKLDGDVIK
+880 
-889 VEVPVLKYNPTKE
+889 
-902 VKAEIKVEPKKIS
+902 
-915 IENKE
+915 
-920 YTTKTGRQKVT
+920 
-931 YENGQLVVRDIKTGK
+931 
-946 EVSAATRKKAIDEYV
+946 
-961 DAFDFEKG
+961 
-969 KTAEENITELPEG
+969 
-982 LNPEEGNLFIIENSE
+982 
-997 NPLELA
+997 
-1003 SIYFFEEPSG
+1003 
-1013 KAETIDEMIGEFGLG
+1013 
-1028 KITQDSFNNFGD
+1028 
-1040 RNKVTGGMARTYFK
+1040 
-1054 KDGLPLD
+1054 
-1061 VAAKEMSD
+1061 
-1069 YYETEITP
+1069 
-1077 EDLADFIIKY
+1077 
-1087 PSGSQSALRQFETKT
+1087 
-1102 ANEAANR
+1102 
-1109 FKELTGLD
+1109 
-1117 LDRKM
+1117 
-1122 AEKILNNRKNNLTDI
+1122 
-1137 EQELLNANYESEQEF
+1137 
-1152 QDAYWEAYKTID
+1152 
-1164 KGAEIS
+1164 
-1170 SVSEIEPTESTQEK
+1170 
-1184 ITPKKPIKEAKV
+1184 
-1196 TEDEA
+1196 
-1201 ININQVSNELMR
+1201 MR

-1237 KLLSGYD
+1237 KLLSGYN
-1244 VEGLL
+1244 VESLL

-1535 KELQDELKDAQQQ
+1535 KELQDELKASQQQ

-1581 IRRAEK
+1581 IKRAEK
-1587 ISSPRLEELREKQKE
+1587 ISSPRLEELREKQNE
-1602 LRNELKRR
+1602 LRNELKKR

-1617 ITNKD
+1617 IVNKE
-1622 NELKRLESATQ
+1622 NELKRLKSATQ
-1633 RNETE
+1633 RNEAE

-1659 FLENQELQK
+1659 FLENEELQK

-1681 VKKRDIKYE
+1681 VKKRDIKFE

-1754 YKDMVNEGRFKR
+1754 YKDMFNEARFKR
-1766 GLVEIYENKELMDL
+1766 GLVEIYENKDLMDL
-1780 IKNSGLEILN
+1780 INKSGLEILN

-1801 TMGGTNLLEKS
+1801 SMGGTNLLEKS
-1812 LGEIKGVKIIPAKIL
+1812 LGEIRGVKIIPAKLL

-1851 AQLENEGITYENNPE
+1851 AQLEAEGITYENNPK

-1881 GKLAKGLEPVSE
+1881 GKLAKGLETASE

-1900 SPKLLSST
+1900 SPKLLAST

-1913 INDLGNALLI
+1913 INDLASVLSI
-1923 RKGYYGNLPPKAR
+1923 SKGYYRRLPPEAL
-1936 KFALTQLASGIGMG
+1936 KFATSQMASGIGMG

-1981 ITGVAFNIYGR
+1981 ITGDAFNIYGR

-2007 KEIRGELKTVDTGKE
+2007 KEIKGELKTVDTGKE

-2141 FSEMRDAILK
+2141 FSDMRDAILK
-2151 EDLTRLYEGGVP
+2151 EDLTRLYEDGVP
-2163 VVGERKLKP
+2163 VIGERKLKP
-2172 YDKATVTEIDKAL
+2172 YNKATVTEIDKAL

>member
-1 MPDLQLNEKRLS
+1 MPDQFEQYYKYLKANGADVAPDFNSFKNTLS
-13 QLDGNIKQMISS
+13 NYDNSS
-25 GASEDDVMKYATDFK
+25 KYYSYLKDNQFDVPESYDSFADT
-40 SQFGVKKK
+40 FGLKKK

-58 LKLPSEDFKQGQKF
+58 SKLPSQDYLSQGQKF
-72 AETAFTVPT
+72 AETAFTIPT
-81 AAVEREKEKKI
+81 EKREKEKKI

-133 SDIIAG
+133 TDLASGI
-139 VSEMMRDMGAKQ
+139 SELMRDMGAKQ

-160 SKQAKEFAEKKSQL
+160 SKKAQEFAETKGQA
-174 LYTPEGELTEYA
+174 LYTPEGQLTEYA
-186 QKATWST
+186 KKATWAT
-193 DPEAKTILGLNGLG
+193 DPEAKTILGLNGLNADAK
-207 EQTREMQE
+207 EMQE
-215 SYQLPDN
+215 SYQLPDT
-222 GLGKTIT
+222 GVGKTLT
-229 ALSSFAPDILATA
+229 ALSSFAPDILATG
-242 LLPEARAVQGASALA
+242 LLPEARIAEGASALA

-289 TEEAVKEV
+289 AGEAVKEV

-309 TLAGVGM
+309 TLAGTGM
-316 ASSLATKGIMN
+316 LSSLATKGIMN

-349 AEIGLTGKGGFVTKE
+349 AEIGLTGKGGFITKE
-364 GINAITDVIG
+364 GVNAITDVIG

-387 KGELPSEDEITS
+387 RGELPNEEEITT

-408 IKGAF
+408 IKGAI

-421 LNKLVEDIQSAKQ
+421 LNKLVEDVQSAKQ

-447 SIQKVYNGPETA
+447 SIQKVYNSPETA
-459 NELQLQAM
+459 NELQLQAL

-490 VLSKAANVKQMADYV
+490 TLSKAANVKQMADYV

-511 FRELNES
+511 FQELKES
-518 TLPNEFK
+518 TLPDEFK

-563 EAELNSAQDP
+563 EAELNSTQDP

-604 KKPRDLDLNDIN
+604 KPPRDLDLNEIN
-616 SIKENKKLDNQ
+616 SIKENRKLDNQ
-627 DIDLQISKLDKNDP
+627 EIDLQISKLDKNDP

-660 YDSVLKAAK
+660 YDSVLKSAK
-669 ETGDIDISV
+669 ETEDVDISV
-678 ITPDEIA
+678 IMPDEMA
-685 EIENIEIKRPEEEK
+685 EIENIEIKRPKEQSINEFVNRIAAGEK
-699 EEVKV
+699 MESPEDLQFYENNKDQVEAILKEKAKPV
-704 TEEVKPTEDI
+704 EVKP
-714 YFNQLHRTEKFD
+714 
-726 DNASVST
+726 
-733 YLGHNKNE
+733 
-741 KNIFYTLPNKGIISY
+741 
-756 DEVIPNTNRFTIT
+756 
-769 ANAKNDTPADIKN
+769 
-782 AFKRIEKYLPA
+782 
-793 NHELLENKSISV
+793 
-805 DGLKVW
+805 
-811 DKFIKDKK
+811 
-819 YIKTGEINE
+819 
-828 VQITPID
+828 
-835 KANIFKD
+835 
-842 LKYTTENKWSGAKF
+842 
-856 ENKGGAEALARV
+856 
-868 EKYIKD
+868 
-874 NNLDFK
+874 
-880 VKLDGDVIK
+880 
-889 VEVPVLKYNPTKE
+889 
-902 VKAEIKVEPKKIS
+902 EIKIEPKKIS

-931 YENGQLVVRDIKTGK
+931 YEDGQLIVRDIKTGK

-982 LNPEEGNLFIIENSE
+982 LNPEEANLFIIENSE

-1013 KAETIDEMIGEFGLG
+1013 KAETKDQMIGEFGLG
-1028 KITQDSFNNFGD
+1028 KITQDSFNRFGD

-1069 YYETEITP
+1069 YYEVEITP
-1077 EDLADFIIKY
+1077 QDLADFIVKY
-1087 PSGSQSALRQFETKT
+1087 PSGSQAALRQFETRT
-1102 ANEAANR
+1102 ANEAANK

-1117 LDRKM
+1117 IDRKM
-1122 AEKILNNRKNNLTDI
+1122 AEKILNDKKNNLTDI
-1137 EQELLNANYESEQEF
+1137 EQELLNANYESEQQF
-1152 QDAYWEAYKTID
+1152 QDAYWEAYKAID
-1164 KGAEIS
+1164 KGAEAS
-1170 SVSEIEPTESTQEK
+1170 PVSEIKPTEATEEK
-1184 ITPKKPIKEAKV
+1184 VELKEEVEVKPKKPIKEAKV

-1201 ININQVSNELMR
+1201 INIDQVSNELMR

-1226 SDKEAYEKAKD
+1226 SDKDAYEKAK
-1237 KLLSGYD
+1237 KRLLEGYNI
-1244 VEGLL
+1244 ENLL

-1261 DVDSI
+1261 DEESI
-1266 LLGITNGTLAK
+1266 MLGITNGTLAK
-1277 EINKNPKNIDELVDL
+1277 QIDKNPKNIDQLVDL

-1306 LGRALRSR
+1306 LGRALRTR
-1314 QLAIKPMD
+1314 QLAIKPME

-1334 AGVDVLTPAQKEEA
+1334 AGVDVLTPSQKEEA

-1391 SKQKKDYVKER
+1391 SKQKKDYAKER
-1402 EQVFNSIKDKL
+1402 DEVINSIKDKL
-1413 KKARTGESGL
+1413 KKARAGESGL
-1423 MAVPIPYAAELIAI
+1423 MAVPVPYAAELIAI
-1437 SPEISKLA
+1437 SPEIGKLT

-1463 HENLKN
+1463 HENIKN
-1469 DIDGVTEKDIRN
+1469 DIEGVTERDIRN

-1493 KSDLDKKKAL
+1493 KSDLDRKKAL
-1503 LKREAELLNKIEEVL
+1503 LKREAELLNQIEQVL
-1518 AGEPKEEKKII
+1518 AGEPKEERKVI

-1535 KELQDELKDAQQQ
+1535 KELQDELRAAQQQ

-1581 IRRAEK
+1581 IKRAEK

-1622 NELKRLESATQ
+1622 NELKRLQSATK

-1659 FLENQELQK
+1659 FLENVELQK
-1668 KYPKEYKEFLNSM
+1668 KYPKEYKEFLNSIA
-1681 VKKRDIKYE
+1681 KKRDIKYE
-1690 YEIKKAEERMA
+1690 YEIKKAQERMA
-1701 RMTPSEKRA
+1701 RATSGEKRA
-1710 KIAKEAFNTVKALKS
+1710 KFAKEAFNTVKALKS

-1739 FMANPLQGAKAFIES
+1739 FMANPLQGAKALVES

-1766 GLVEIYENKELMDL
+1766 GLVEIFENKELMDL
-1780 IKNSGLEILN
+1780 VDKSGLDILN
-1790 PQELTE
+1790 PQEIEE
-1796 KFREE
+1796 KRREE
-1801 TMGGTNLLEKS
+1801 SMGGSNLLERS
-1812 LGEIKGVKIIPAKIL
+1812 LGEVKGVKIIPAKVL

-1851 AQLENEGITYENNPE
+1851 AQLEKEGITYENNPE

-1881 GKLAKGLEPVSE
+1881 GKLAKGLETSAE

-1900 SPKLLSST
+1900 SPKLLAST

-1913 INDLGNALLI
+1913 INDIGSVLMI
-1923 RKGYYGNLPPKAR
+1923 SKGYYRRLPPKAF
-1936 KFALTQLASGIGMG
+1936 KFATSQLASGIGMG

-1971 SVTFGQVKDK
+1971 SVTFGQIKDK
-1981 ITGVAFNIYGR
+1981 ITGTAVNVYGR
-1992 FTSVVRYVTL
+1992 FTSVVRFVTL
-2002 MVLGV
+2002 MALGV
-2007 KEIRGELKTVDTGKE
+2007 KEVRGELKTVDTGKE
-2022 TFKFFRG
+2022 FFKFFRG
-2029 KFNPVAGTASDALI
+2029 KFNPVAGTAYDAVI

-2064 PLSVQDIAK
+2064 PLSVQDIK
-2073 FLEQDG
+2073 KYLEQDG
-2079 TISLLTKGFATFNG
+2079 TLDILTKGFATFNG

-2105 TQQKLYKKGMTSDY
+2105 TQQKLYEKGLTSDY
-2119 LDRLSIVDRRT
+2119 LDRLSIIDRRT
-2130 KKPLTKEEFVK
+2130 KKPLTKEEFAK
-2141 FSEMRDAILK
+2141 YSDMRDAILK
-2151 EDLTRLYEGGVP
+2151 EDLTRLYEDGVP
-2163 VVGERKLKP
+2163 VLGERKLKP
-2172 YDKATVTEIDKAL
+2172 YNKATVDEIDKAL

-2196 KEKLF
+2196 KDKLF
-2201 GAEKST
+2201 GAEKVS

>member
-13 QLDGNIKQMISS
+13 QLDGNIKQMVSL

-40 SQFGVKKK
+40 NQFGVKKK

-72 AETAFTVPT
+72 AETAFTIPT
-81 AAVEREKEKKI
+81 AAVEREKGSKI
-92 RVSPKLFGQPGT
+92 RVTPKLFGQPGT
-104 VDVDIIEEGEDV
+104 VDVDIIEEDEDV

-133 SDIIAG
+133 SDIAAG
-139 VSEMMRDMGAKQ
+139 ISEMMRDMGAKQ

-193 DPEAKTILGLNGLG
+193 DPEAKTILGLNGLNAD
-207 EQTREMQE
+207 TKEMQG

-242 LLPEARAVQGASALA
+242 LLPEARAAQGASALA

-289 TEEAVKEV
+289 AEEAVKEV

-309 TLAGVGM
+309 TLAGTGM
-316 ASSLATKGIMN
+316 LSSLATKGIMN

-349 AEIGLTGKGGFVTKE
+349 AEIGLTGKGGFVTRE
-364 GINAITDVIG
+364 GVNAITDVIG

-387 KGELPSEDEITS
+387 RGELPSEDEITT

-408 IKGAF
+408 IKGAY
-413 EGGIKFGE
+413 EGGIKFSE

-511 FRELNES
+511 FKELSES
-518 TLPNEFK
+518 TLPDEFK

-563 EAELNSAQDP
+563 EAELNSTQDP
-573 VAKAEIQVQ
+573 VAKAEIEVQ

-669 ETGDIDISV
+669 ETQDIDISAM
-678 ITPDEIA
+678 PDEMA
-685 EIENIEIKRPEEEK
+685 EIENIEINFPQEQNIDE
-699 EEVKV
+699 
-704 TEEVKPTEDI
+704 
-714 YFNQLHRTEKFD
+714 
-726 DNASVST
+726 ST
-733 YLGHNKNE
+733 
-741 KNIFYTLPNKGIISY
+741 
-756 DEVIPNTNRFTIT
+756 
-769 ANAKNDTPADIKN
+769 
-782 AFKRIEKYLPA
+782 
-793 NHELLENKSISV
+793 
-805 DGLKVW
+805 
-811 DKFIKDKK
+811 
-819 YIKTGEINE
+819 
-828 VQITPID
+828 
-835 KANIFKD
+835 
-842 LKYTTENKWSGAKF
+842 
-856 ENKGGAEALARV
+856 
-868 EKYIKD
+868 
-874 NNLDFK
+874 
-880 VKLDGDVIK
+880 
-889 VEVPVLKYNPTKE
+889 VEV
-902 VKAEIKVEPKKIS
+902 EIDPKKIS

-1087 PSGSQSALRQFETKT
+1087 PSGSQSALRQFETRT

-1117 LDRKM
+1117 IDRKM
-1122 AEKILNNRKNNLTDI
+1122 AEKILNNKKNNLTDI

-1184 ITPKKPIKEAKV
+1184 ITPKKPIKEVKV

-1237 KLLSGYD
+1237 KLLAGYD

-1535 KELQDELKDAQQQ
+1535 KELQDELKAAQQQ

-1587 ISSPRLEELREKQKE
+1587 ISSPRLEELREKQNELRKE
-1602 LRNELKRR
+1602 LKKR

-1617 ITNKD
+1617 IVNKE
-1622 NELKRLESATQ
+1622 NELKRLKSATQ

-1659 FLENQELQK
+1659 FLENEELQK

-1681 VKKRDIKYE
+1681 VKKRDIKFE

-1754 YKDMVNEGRFKR
+1754 YKDMFNEARFKR
-1766 GLVEIYENKELMDL
+1766 GLVEIYENKDLMDL
-1780 IKNSGLEILN
+1780 INKSGLEILN

-1801 TMGGTNLLEKS
+1801 SMGGTNLLEKS
-1812 LGEIKGVKIIPAKIL
+1812 LGEIRGVKIIPAKLL

-1851 AQLENEGITYENNPE
+1851 AQLEAEGITYENNPK

-1881 GKLAKGLEPVSE
+1881 GKLAKGLETASE

-1900 SPKLLSST
+1900 SPKLLAST

-1913 INDLGNALLI
+1913 LNDLGNAVLL

-1950 VSIMAAIALLDKD
+1950 VSIMAAIALLDDD

-1981 ITGVAFNIYGR
+1981 ITGDAFNIYGR

-2007 KEIRGELKTVDTGKE
+2007 KEIKGELKTVDTGKE

-2141 FSEMRDAILK
+2141 FSDMRDAILK
-2151 EDLTRLYEGGVP
+2151 EDLTRLYEDGVP
-2163 VVGERKLKP
+2163 VIGERKLKP
-2172 YDKATVTEIDKAL
+2172 YNKATVTEIDKAL

>member
-1 MPDLQLNEKRLS
+1 MPDQFEQYYKYLKANGADVAPDFNLFKNTLS
-13 QLDGNIKQMISS
+13 NYDNSS
-25 GASEDDVMKYATDFK
+25 KYYSYLKDNQFDVPDSYDSFADT
-40 SQFGVKKK
+40 FGLKKK
-48 DGGIVSSPIP
+48 DGGKESVPIP
-58 LKLPSEDFKQGQKF
+58 SKLPSQDYLSTGQKF
-72 AETAFTVPT
+72 AETAFTIPT
-81 AAVEREKEKKI
+81 EKREKEKKI
-92 RVSPKLFGQPGT
+92 RVSPKLFGQPGM
-104 VDVDIIEEGEDV
+104 VDVDVIEEGEDV
-116 GYKNIAQ
+116 TYKNIAQ

-133 SDIIAG
+133 TDIVGGI
-139 VSEMMRDMGAKQ
+139 SELMRDMGAKQ
-151 AKGIAKITG
+151 AKGIAKLTG
-160 SKQAKEFAEKKSQL
+160 STKAKEFAEKKSQL

-186 QKATWST
+186 KKATWAT
-193 DPEAKTILGLNGLG
+193 DPEAKTILGLNGLNADAK
-207 EQTREMQE
+207 EMQE
-215 SYQLPDN
+215 SYQLPDT
-222 GLGKTIT
+222 GVGKTLT
-229 ALSSFAPDILATA
+229 AISSFAPDILATG
-242 LLPEARAVQGASALA
+242 LLPEARIAQGASALA

-289 TEEAVKEV
+289 AEEAVKEV

-309 TLAGVGM
+309 ALAGTGM
-316 ASSLATKGIMN
+316 LSSLATKGIMN
-327 SATKYLVGAASSS
+327 SATKYLVGVGSSS
-340 APSSMLKKA
+340 APTSMLKKA
-349 AEIGLTGKGGFVTKE
+349 AEIGLTGRGGFITKE
-364 GINAITDVIG
+364 GVNAITDVIG

-387 KGELPSEDEITS
+387 KGELPTEDEITA

-447 SIQKVYNGPETA
+447 SIQKVYNGSETA

-490 VLSKAANVKQMADYV
+490 TLSKAANVKQMADYV

-511 FRELNES
+511 FQELKES
-518 TLPNEFK
+518 TLPDEFK
-525 QAFLEKANLVNK
+525 QAFLEKANLLNK

-549 GNRIKQASDFITQK
+549 GNRIKQASDFIAQK
-563 EAELNSAQDP
+563 EAELNSTQDP
-573 VAKAEIQVQ
+573 VTKAEIQVQ

-604 KKPRDLDLNDIN
+604 KPPRDLDLNEIN

-627 DIDLQISKLDKNDP
+627 EIDLQISKLDKNDP

-669 ETGDIDISV
+669 ETENVDISV
-678 ITPDEIA
+678 IMPEEMA
-685 EIENIEIKRPEEEK
+685 EIENIEIKIPKEQNINEFANRIAAGEKMESPEDLQFYENNK
-699 EEVKV
+699 EEVEAILKEKAKPV
-704 TEEVKPTEDI
+704 EVK
-714 YFNQLHRTEKFD
+714 Q
-726 DNASVST
+726 
-733 YLGHNKNE
+733 
-741 KNIFYTLPNKGIISY
+741 
-756 DEVIPNTNRFTIT
+756 
-769 ANAKNDTPADIKN
+769 
-782 AFKRIEKYLPA
+782 
-793 NHELLENKSISV
+793 V
-805 DGLKVW
+805 D
-811 DKFIKDKK
+811 
-819 YIKTGEINE
+819 
-828 VQITPID
+828 
-835 KANIFKD
+835 
-842 LKYTTENKWSGAKF
+842 
-856 ENKGGAEALARV
+856 
-868 EKYIKD
+868 
-874 NNLDFK
+874 
-880 VKLDGDVIK
+880 VKI
-889 VEVPVLKYNPTKE
+889 
-902 VKAEIKVEPKKIS
+902 EPKKIS
-915 IENKE
+915 VENKE

-931 YENGQLVVRDIKTGK
+931 YENGQLIVRDIKTGK

-982 LNPEEGNLFIIENSE
+982 LNPEEANLFIIENSE

-1003 SIYFFEEPSG
+1003 SIYFFEEPIG

-1028 KITQDSFNNFGD
+1028 KITQDSFNRFGD
-1040 RNKVTGGMARTYFK
+1040 RNLVTGGMARTYFK

-1069 YYETEITP
+1069 YYEVEITP
-1077 EDLADFIIKY
+1077 QDLANFIVKY
-1087 PSGSQSALRQFETKT
+1087 PSGSQAALRQFETRT
-1102 ANEAANR
+1102 ANEAANK

-1117 LDRKM
+1117 IDRKM
-1122 AEKILNNRKNNLTDI
+1122 AEKILNDKKNNLTDI

-1152 QDAYWEAYKTID
+1152 QDAYWEAYKAID
-1164 KGAEIS
+1164 KGAEVS
-1170 SVSEIEPTESTQEK
+1170 PVSEIKPTEATEEK
-1184 ITPKKPIKEAKV
+1184 IEIKDEAKPEKPVKEAKV

-1201 ININQVSNELMR
+1201 INIDQVSNELMR

-1226 SDKEAYEKAKD
+1226 SDKEAYEKAKNR
-1237 KLLSGYD
+1237 LLEGYNI
-1244 VEGLL
+1244 ENLL

-1261 DVDSI
+1261 GEESI
-1266 LLGITNGTLAK
+1266 MLGITNGTLAK
-1277 EINKNPKNIDELVDL
+1277 QIDKNPKNIDQLVDL

-1306 LGRALRSR
+1306 LGRALRTR
-1314 QLAIKPMD
+1314 QLTIKPME

-1334 AGVDVLTPAQKEEA
+1334 AGVDVLTPSQKEEA

-1391 SKQKKDYVKER
+1391 SKEKKDYTKER
-1402 EQVFNSIKDKL
+1402 DQVINSIKDKL
-1413 KKARTGESGL
+1413 KKVNRGESGL
-1423 MAVPIPYAAELIAI
+1423 MAVPVPYAAQLIAI
-1437 SPEISKLA
+1437 SPEIGKLA
-1445 KLYIEE
+1445 KLYIQE

-1463 HENLKN
+1463 HENIKN
-1469 DIDGVTEKDIRN
+1469 DIEGVTEKDIRN
-1481 VIAGKY
+1481 VLAGKY

-1503 LKREAELLNKIEEVL
+1503 LKREAELLNQIEQVL

-1535 KELQDELKDAQQQ
+1535 KELQDELRAAQQQ

-1581 IRRAEK
+1581 IKRAEK

-1602 LRNELKRR
+1602 LRKELNKR

-1617 ITNKD
+1617 IVNKD
-1622 NELKRLESATQ
+1622 NELKRLESATK

-1659 FLENQELQK
+1659 FLENVELQK

-1690 YEIKKAEERMA
+1690 YEIKKAQERMA

-1710 KIAKEAFNTVKALKS
+1710 KIAKETFNTVKALKS

-1739 FMANPLQGAKAFIES
+1739 FMSNPLQGTKALIES
-1754 YKDMVNEGRFKR
+1754 YKDMFNEGRFKA
-1766 GLVEIYENKELMDL
+1766 GLVEIFENKDLMDL
-1780 IKNSGLEILN
+1780 INKSGLDILN
-1790 PQELTE
+1790 PQELNE
-1796 KFREE
+1796 RMREE
-1801 TMGGTNLLEKS
+1801 SMGGTNLLEKS
-1812 LGEIKGVKIIPAKIL
+1812 LGEIKGVKIIPAKLL

-1851 AQLENEGITYENNPE
+1851 AQLEKDGITYENNPE

-1881 GKLAKGLEPVSE
+1881 GKLAKGLESTSE

-1900 SPKLLSST
+1900 SPKLLAST

-1913 INDLGNALLI
+1913 INDLGNALLL
-1923 RKGYYGNLPPKAR
+1923 RKGYYGKLPPKAQ

-1963 KEVDADPR
+1963 KEVDSDPR

-1981 ITGVAFNIYGR
+1981 ITGNAFNIFGR

-2022 TFKFFRG
+2022 TYKFFRG

-2054 LSDLPKDLLA
+2054 LSDIPKDLLA

-2105 TQQKLYKKGMTSDY
+2105 TQQKLYEKGMTSDY

-2141 FSEMRDAILK
+2141 YSDMRDAILK
-2151 EDLTRLYEGGVP
+2151 EDLTRLYEEGVP
-2163 VVGERKLKP
+2163 VLGERKLKP
-2172 YDKATVTEIDKAL
+2172 YNKATVDEIDKAL

-2201 GAEKST
+2201 GAEKVS